1 MHRIQY
7 KIICFLLLIHLAG
20 FSQIRPTFQREL
32 RLQSTTGLQYVSLV
46 AKQVTGSSYTILL
59 PAEVGNAGQAL
70 TVSSRENNSNQ
81 LSWNSVLT
89 PQSGWSLSGNLT
101 NDSYDGSSGSRL
113 GTLSNQD
120 LVLVT
125 NGVERARIT
134 KTGMLGIANNNP
146 ISTLDVI
153 GNADVSGVMAIGE
166 QVTPGS
172 MVADGFSF
180 NPGIAVQRT
189 LATATSSTPRT
200 IAVLGQVI
208 GTGKF
213 DNRIMGGAFYAAS
226 DASNTQPLG
235 QIRSLQGWAT
245 HNGAGTLSVAWG
257 AYHVTTNK
265 NLGTI
270 SNAYGAVS
278 GVENASSGIINKLHA
293 HSIEAWNNRGGRV
306 DTLFGL
312 TVSVYNSSTASSIGA
327 VYGISIGK
335 GLISVTNGSHFWR
348 NTGTIDYS
356 YGLYL
361 DESIDVGIN
370 RFAIFS
376 RSKSA
381 SRLAGNLE
389 LANIDN
395 NAVELRWLEPSG
407 AGNNFTSFKAQVQT
421 TDIVLQLPAI
431 APQIN
436 QVLTA
441 GPSVA
446 NQLEWKTIQF
456 VATPM
461 TTLERDAINNP
472 PLGMVI
478 LNTDTQKHQ
487 GYNGRGWYDFY

>member
-101 NDSYDGSSGSRL
+101 NDSYDGNSGSRL

-134 KTGMLGIANNNP
+134 KTGMLGISNNNP

-166 QVTPGS
+166 QVSPGS

-180 NPGIAVQRT
+180 YPGIAVQRT

-327 VYGISIGK
+327 VYGLSIGK

>member
-32 RLQSTTGLQYVSLV
+32 RLQSTTGLQYVSL
-46 AKQVTGSSYTILL
+46 ATKQVTGSSYTILL